1 MGGNMSDMMPGAHSI
16 RAPVEPF
23 SPADEVFRFAQL
35 TRVYD
40 GAGELG
46 HVLEGQQ
53 YGLEALSFMII
64 EARPG
69 DGPPLHSHPCE
80 VAHIVLAGT
89 ATYVLDDQRFTV
101 AGPYVVKI
109 PASVPHTF
117 INIGDQPLCLIAAF
131 ANKQLG
137 RDTLGSNPLMER

>member
-1 MGGNMSDMMPGAHSI
+1 MGSTMFQTMPSAYSI
-16 RAPVEPF
+16 RDPVEPF

-35 TRVYD
+35 TRCYD
-40 GAGELG
+40 GMDELG

-53 YGLEALSFMII
+53 YGFEALSFMII

-69 DGPPLHSHPCE
+69 DGPPLHSHPSE
-80 VAHIVLAGT
+80 AAHIVLAGT

-109 PASVPHTF
+109 PASIPHTF
-117 INIGDQPLCLIAAF
+117 LNIGDEPIRLIVVFADKCLRWYA
-131 ANKQLG
+131 LG
-137 RDTLGSNPLMER
+137 PNPLIEA